1 MPNQKNTLKIAHNN
15 EALIGSR
22 TFKNKLLKRNEF
34 NDILSVPELT
44 FIKYI
49 IFELNSERK

>member
-15 EALIGSR
+15 EALIGSSA
-22 TFKNKLLKRNEF
+22 FKSKLLKRNEF
-34 NDILSVPELT
+34 NDIISAPDLT

-49 IFELNSERK
+49 IFALNSERK